1 MIQNM
6 ILQYVTWSKNMIQYL
21 IYTSTID
28 TPTSS
33 YAVFILANKKLF
45 IAIYID
51 DLLFCNLNIT
61 CRVSM

>member
-1 MIQNM
+1 
-6 ILQYVTWSKNMIQYL
+6 MIQYL